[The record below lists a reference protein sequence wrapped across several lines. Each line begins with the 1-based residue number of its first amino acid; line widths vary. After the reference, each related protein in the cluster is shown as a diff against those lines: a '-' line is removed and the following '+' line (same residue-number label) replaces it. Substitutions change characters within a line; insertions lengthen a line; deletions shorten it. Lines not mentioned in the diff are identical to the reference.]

1 MDLTKRQQE
10 IIDIVKNN
18 EPITGNDIA
27 LKLDI
32 AKSTIRSDLAVLTL
46 TGILDG
52 RPKVGYIYSGL
63 QFQPML
69 HEVISNKIVEEVMS
83 NPVIISTETTIH
95 DAITMLFMYDV
106 GSIYISEV
114 DTKKLVGV
122 ISRKDLLR
130 SMATG
135 LSKDTAVAIIM
146 TRMPNVVVATPDM
159 PILEA
164 GELLVNHQVDSL
176 PVVKNGKD
184 LEIVGK
190 LSKTNLV
197 QLFVEL
203 STMED

>member
-164 GELLVNHQVDSL
+164 GELIVNHQVDSL

>member
-27 LKLDI
+27 LKLNI

-164 GELLVNHQVDSL
+164 GELIVNHQVDSL